1 MASLLIVDDDET
13 IRDVLLELFS
23 DVHLCRAASTAEEA
37 VERLMSQDYDVV
49 ITDVSMP
56 GMSGENLLGF
66 VKVYRPKTPVLFISG
81 SAGREHAERLLKRGA
96 FDYLLK
102 PFSLEEIAKRV
113 ARTIEYRRRL
123 DPNHFCTN

>member
-13 IRDVLLELFS
+13 ILDVLFELFS
-23 DVHLCRAASTAEEA
+23 DGHLCHTAPTAEEA
-37 VERLMSQDYDVV
+37 LKRLRAHDYDVV

-56 GMSGENLLGF
+56 GMSGEDLLGF
-66 VKVYRPKTPVLFISG
+66 IKVYRPKTPVLFISG
-81 SAGREHAERLLKRGA
+81 SAGREHAEKLLMRGA

-102 PFSLEEIAKRV
+102 PFSLEEIAERV

-123 DPNHFCTN
+123 DPN